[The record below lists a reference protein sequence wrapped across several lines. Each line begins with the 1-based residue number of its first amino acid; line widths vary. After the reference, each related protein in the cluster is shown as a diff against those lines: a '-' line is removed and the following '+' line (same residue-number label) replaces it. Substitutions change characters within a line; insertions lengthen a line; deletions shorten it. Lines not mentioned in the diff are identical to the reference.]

1 MLFGCPI
8 LTYYYNSTFFQLFGE
23 QHVSKLNIVKLF
35 FLVFALSFFYQLE
48 SQEFEMYRYTNQ
60 TVIVTGASKGIG
72 KGLAKAYAREG
83 ARVVLVA
90 RSLAALE
97 EVQSEI
103 LNAGGDA
110 ICITAD
116 ISDPVAVQKLVDVTI
131 ERYGKIDVLCH
142 NAGIYPERRLEEMQL
157 EDWQAVIDV
166 NLTGTFLTVS
176 KCIPTMKAQ
185 GHGKIVVISS
195 ISGPKTALPGFSHYT
210 ASKGGVD
217 GFIKSAAVEL
227 AKYNIQINTIEPGNI
242 LTESLMGLGEDYL
255 ASMTQA
261 IPANR
266 LGTPEDIAC
275 AALFLSSNETNFIT
289 GQSLVVDGGQVL
301 PESHFSEF

>member
-1 MLFGCPI
+1 MGQCYLVALI

-83 ARVVLVA
+83 ARVVLVGKEPGCYLKKFRA
-90 RSLAALE
+90 KF
-97 EVQSEI
+97 

-131 ERYGKIDVLCH
+131 ERYRENSMCF
-142 NAGIYPERRLEEMQL
+142 ATMQ
-157 EDWQAVIDV
+157 
-166 NLTGTFLTVS
+166 
-176 KCIPTMKAQ
+176 
-185 GHGKIVVISS
+185 
-195 ISGPKTALPGFSHYT
+195 
-210 ASKGGVD
+210 
-217 GFIKSAAVEL
+217 GFIP
-227 AKYNIQINTIEPGNI
+227 N
-242 LTESLMGLGEDYL
+242 ED
-255 ASMTQA
+255 
-261 IPANR
+261 
-266 LGTPEDIAC
+266 
-275 AALFLSSNETNFIT
+275 
-289 GQSLVVDGGQVL
+289 
-301 PESHFSEF
+301 